1 LADRPQPDDLLS
13 DLFSLF
19 GMMRQAM
26 RSGGI
31 AGLGPSH
38 HMVLMRLREGGGEGH
53 FMPHGPAR
61 VTELAQF
68 LHLTPAAIT
77 QIVTELESRGLVA
90 RERSEQDRRAV
101 VVRLT
106 EDGQQ
111 SIRGLRE
118 RRRAVAEQM
127 LSGVSPEDRQE
138 LSRILRQ
145 ISKSQP
151 RE

>member
-1 LADRPQPDDLLS
+1 MDRPQPDDLLS

-19 GMMRQAM
+19 GMMRRAM

-38 HMVLMRLREGGGEGH
+38 HMVLMRLREDAGELH
-53 FMPHGPAR
+53 AMPHGPAR

-77 QIVTELESRGLVA
+77 QIVTELEARGLVA
-90 RERSEQDRRAV
+90 RERSEKDRRAV
-101 VVRLT
+101 VVHVTPEGVRVI
-106 EDGQQ
+106 Q
-111 SIRGLRE
+111 GLRD

-127 LSGVSPEDRQE
+127 LGAISPEDREE
-138 LSRILRQ
+138 LARILRR
-145 ISKSQP
+145 IAETQP